1 MYYDPINSLFLC
13 ILVGVS
19 VYVFWKYVLKIA
31 MFEIKYKELYNI
43 LKLEEQLKERNI
55 TFEDLDM
62 LEERLIGKKS
72 CNLNDIDEY
81 YEKQKKQ
88 NNKKAK

>member
-1 MYYDPINSLFLC
+1 MYYDPISSFFICIFLG
-13 ILVGVS
+13 IAL
-19 VYVFWKYVLKIA
+19 YLFWKYVLKIA
-31 MFEIKYKELYNI
+31 MFELKYKELYNI
-43 LKLEEQLKERNI
+43 LKLEELLKERNI

-72 CNLNDIDEY
+72 YNLNDIDEY